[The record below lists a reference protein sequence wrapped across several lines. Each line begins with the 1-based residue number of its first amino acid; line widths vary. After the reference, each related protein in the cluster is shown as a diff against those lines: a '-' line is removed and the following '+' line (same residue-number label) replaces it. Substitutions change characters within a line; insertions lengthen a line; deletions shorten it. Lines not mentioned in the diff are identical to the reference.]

1 MQQTIQEITTP
12 DITPYANLIEKAELL
27 EQYALR
33 MFERDKNLSLLMK
46 EKANVLRKKARLH
59 IIDSEILPTVRNPL
73 HY

>member
-1 MQQTIQEITTP
+1 MQQTIPEITTP
-12 DITPYANLIEKAELL
+12 EITTYANLIEKAELL

-33 MFERDKNLSLLMK
+33 MFERDRNLSLLMK

-59 IIDSEILPTVRNPL
+59 IIDSEILSTVRNPL